1 MIVPAQLPQ
10 ENGVKQRRRV
20 LPITFLTIE
29 GGKKKTISTRTCPDL
44 RSPYPFPFFYSIFT
58 LSFIYT
64 KRTYLTLSCSRL
76 LPNHLMAI
84 RLDSNITE
92 VVGVV

>member
-29 GGKKKTISTRTCPDL
+29 GTFSAGKKKRYQRGRVQTCVHLIP
-44 RSPYPFPFFYSIFT
+44 SPFFILF
-58 LSFIYT
+58 LL
-64 KRTYLTLSCSRL
+64 YLL
-76 LPNHLMAI
+76 LTQKELI
-84 RLDSNITE
+84 
-92 VVGVV
+92 